1 MHGNKKV
8 GIIIQRYGKEVN
20 GGAETLCRDLAE
32 RMTDRYEVEV
42 LTTKAID
49 YMTWKDEYKADEEEI
64 NGVKVRRF
72 SVDRT
77 RHRKAFN
84 VINKI
89 FMEGLLP
96 RFMENRWLI
105 AQGPVSKKL
114 ISYIEDHKDEYHAF
128 VFMTY
133 LYYPTV
139 KGIQIAPEKSVVL
152 PLAHDEPFLRMKIFD
167 PVFMM
172 PKAFLFETEEER
184 DLVYRKY
191 DSRHI
196 RYKLGGA
203 GVDVPSKVSGDDF
216 KKKYGLSDYIIYA
229 GRIDGGKNC
238 PELFDFFLRYKKTHD
253 NDLKLVLIGKAVI
266 DIPDSPDIVSLGF
279 VSEQDKFDGM
289 AGAKLL
295 VLPSKF
301 ESLSI
306 VVLEALSLGRPVLVN
321 GECEVLKGHCD
332 KSGGGLYYTDYS
344 GFEEG
349 LSRLLEDSSLRDEM
363 GAKGQKYVSE
373 RFNWKVIC
381 DNLSDMIEYAASD
394 NLS

>member
-1 MHGNKKV
+1 MGEKRKV
-8 GIIIQRYGKEVN
+8 CFVIQRYGKEVN

-32 RMTDRYEVEV
+32 RLTDRYDIEV

-49 YMTWKDEYKADEEEI
+49 YMTWRDEYVTDEEVI
-64 NGVKVRRF
+64 NNVKVRRF

-84 VINKI
+84 VINRVFK
-89 FMEGLLP
+89 EGLLLG
-96 RFMENRWLI
+96 FMENRWLI
-105 AQGPVSKKL
+105 EQGPVSKKL
-114 ISYIEDHKDEYHAF
+114 ISFLEKHKDEYYAF

-139 KGIQIAPEKSVVL
+139 HGVLVAPEKSVVL

-167 PVFMM
+167 PVFTT

-184 DLVYRKY
+184 DLVWKKF
-191 DSRHI
+191 DSKHI
-196 RYKLGGA
+196 PYKLGGA
-203 GVDVPSKVSGDDF
+203 GVEVPDKVNGDDF
-216 KKKYGLSDYIIYA
+216 KKKFGLDNYIIYA
-229 GRIDGGKNC
+229 GRIDDGKNC
-238 PELFDFFLRYKKTHD
+238 PELFEFFIKHKETHND
-253 NDLKLVLIGKAVI
+253 DLKLVLIGKTVI
-266 DIPDSPDIVSLGF
+266 DIPSHPDIIPLGF

-306 VVLEALSLGRPVLVN
+306 VVLEAFSLGKPVLVN

-332 KSGGGLYYTDYS
+332 KSGGGFYYKDYEE
-344 GFEEG
+344 FETG
-349 LSRLLEDSSLRDEM
+349 LTKLISNPELCDEM
-363 GAKGQKYVSE
+363 GEKGRRYVDE

-381 DNLSDMIEYAASD
+381 DNLADMIEYAGSK
-394 NLS
+394 